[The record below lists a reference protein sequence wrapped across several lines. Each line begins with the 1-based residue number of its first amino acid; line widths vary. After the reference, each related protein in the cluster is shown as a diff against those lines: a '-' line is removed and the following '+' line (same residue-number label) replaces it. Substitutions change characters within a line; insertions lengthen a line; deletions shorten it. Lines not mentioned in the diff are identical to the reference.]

1 MKVLLII
8 TYILKNNKMNYIE
21 RIKDLKRK
29 RLKAEAMYAIGM
41 ICELDKN
48 VKIQE
53 DTLLNLT
60 MGELIDVLQIVLD
73 TYHFE

>member
-1 MKVLLII
+1 
-8 TYILKNNKMNYIE
+8 MNYIE

-41 ICELDKN
+41 ICVIDKDL
-48 VKIQE
+48 KLEE